1 MRKKLREGELNE
13 KDVEIEIESSSF
25 GLEIMT
31 PPGMEEMTNQ
41 LQSMFSNLN
50 PGKKKTKKM
59 KVKDALKILSEEEAK
74 KLINEDELRSEA
86 IELVEQ
92 TGIVFIDE
100 LDKIA
105 KNALH
110 IMAGKSQGKAFKE
123 ICSP

>member
-1 MRKKLREGELNE
+1 
-13 KDVEIEIESSSF
+13 
-25 GLEIMT
+25 MT

-59 KVKDALKILSEEEAK
+59 NLNDALKLLSEEEAK

-86 IELVEQ
+86 LELVEQ

-105 KNALH
+105 KNASH
-110 IMAGKSQGKAFKE
+110 NGGETRGKEFKE
-123 ICSP
+123 ICSL